1 MEEDELR
8 SELGRARPATHPR
21 GRAGRRVGQRGA
33 IGRSVKVS
41 ERIAAALVADI
52 VSDGSARRPASERGG
67 DARALPGRPRV
78 APRGAAD
85 PGGLRAGS
93 SLQPGPGGGPIVC
106 AIDPR
111 SVSRTFSLYLSLAG
125 ATITEVQE
133 SRLHI
138 EPMIART
145 AAEEQVTPLA
155 LARLRQALDDEE
167 ALPLGDPSYT
177 LAANNFHLTL
187 GMLSG
192 NKVLNLLATA
202 LRTSRS
208 RGRAA
213 PAGRCRPPPLA
224 RSIRTWSRPQARTA
238 RRDRRAV
245 GRCHRVFRQGGAPQ
259 GDASRSRG
267 SGEERSRTRT
277 SPRCSTSFSPRPRR

>member
-1 MEEDELR
+1 MATNRSDSVAVLDNGDEPTV
-8 SELGRARPATHPR
+8 RAPSS
-21 GRAGRRVGQRGA
+21 GA

-52 VSDGSARRPASERGG
+52 VSDGLEPGARLPNEAAMLERFQVGRASLRE
-67 DARALPGRPRV
+67 ALRILEV
-78 APRGAAD
+78 Y
-85 PGGLRAGS
+85 GLI

-145 AAEEQVTPLA
+145 AAEEQDPVA

-167 ALPLGDPSYT
+167 ALPLGDPAYT
-177 LAANNFHLTL
+177 VAANNFHLTL

-202 LRTSRS
+202 LQDLYATPLVA
-208 RGRAA
+208 GAA
-213 PAGRCRPPPLA
+213 GQSQPEPTAEM
-224 RSIRTWSRPQARTA
+224 SIRNEHRAIAGAILSGDADLAERLTREHVVNSVELVKRILPTLAASTVTWS
-238 RRDRRAV
+238 
-245 GRCHRVFRQGGAPQ
+245 
-259 GDASRSRG
+259 
-267 SGEERSRTRT
+267 
-277 SPRCSTSFSPRPRR
+277 